1 MYLLV
6 GLGNPGKQYENT
18 FHNAGFIA
26 LDGIAE
32 ELRAS
37 FTKKTCKALV
47 AETFIGKE
55 KVLLAKPQ
63 TFMNSSGESV
73 RELVNFYKIP
83 LSNIMVFY
91 DDYDIP
97 VGALRIRAHGSAG
110 THNGMR
116 SIVKELGSGEFPR
129 ARIGIKP
136 QTEVM
141 PIIEYVLSSRSAA
154 IRQAMLTPLSNAQK
168 AAEMF
173 VRGETIDKI
182 GCECNINL

>member
-26 LDGIAE
+26 IDSIAE
-32 ELRAS
+32 EFHAS
-37 FTKKTCKALV
+37 FSKKTCKAVV

-73 RELVNFYKIP
+73 RELVSFYKIP
-83 LSNIMVFY
+83 LSNVMIFY

-97 VGALRIRAHGSAG
+97 VGALRIRAHGSSG

-116 SIVKELGSGEFPR
+116 SIVKELGSTEFPR

-136 QTEVM
+136 EKEVM
-141 PIIEYVLSSRSAA
+141 QIIEYVLSNRSSAV
-154 IRQAMLTPLSNAQK
+154 RESMLTPISNATK

>member
-26 LDGIAE
+26 LDQIAE
-32 ELRAS
+32 EFRAS
-37 FTKKTCKALV
+37 FTKKTCKAVV

-73 RELVNFYKIP
+73 RELVSFYKIP
-83 LSNIMVFY
+83 LSNVMVFY

-116 SIVKELGSGEFPR
+116 SIVKELGSTEFPR

-136 QTEVM
+136 EKEIM
-141 PIIEYVLSSRSAA
+141 PIIEYVLSNRSPAV
-154 IRQAMLTPLSNAQK
+154 REAMLTPICKRQK
-168 AAEMF
+168 GLKTHVIKAF
-173 VRGETIDKI
+173 
-182 GCECNINL
+182 LF

>member
-83 LSNIMVFY
+83 LSNVMVFY

-116 SIVKELGSGEFPR
+116 SIVKRLLRKYKYPPEEAQNALDIVISQCER
-129 ARIGIKP
+129 WAD
-136 QTEVM
+136 VDVN
-141 PIIEYVLSSRSAA
+141 EY
-154 IRQAMLTPLSNAQK
+154 N
-168 AAEMF
+168 E
-173 VRGETIDKI
+173 
-182 GCECNINL
+182 